1 MLLDYLARHIF
12 GCPVTSMYSL
22 MYHICI
28 YVNRLMNEEDVIRP
42 MVRNHKYASL
52 FQRSQNMTVN
62 ETVTIVNDTRNIC
75 IVNLC

>member
-1 MLLDYLARHIF
+1 MEEKLNAFGLPCKIHIWMSS
-12 GCPVTSMYSL
+12 TSIYSL

-52 FQRSQNMTVN
+52 FKDPKHDS
-62 ETVTIVNDTRNIC
+62 E
-75 IVNLC
+75 

>member
-1 MLLDYLARHIF
+1 
-12 GCPVTSMYSL
+12 
-22 MYHICI
+22 
-28 YVNRLMNEEDVIRP
+28 

-75 IVNLC
+75 IVNLCWMKKFNTIEE

>member
-1 MLLDYLARHIF
+1 
-12 GCPVTSMYSL
+12 
-22 MYHICI
+22 
-28 YVNRLMNEEDVIRP
+28 MNEEDVIRP

>member
-1 MLLDYLARHIF
+1 MKRRKSNGREVEYFWITLQNTYLDVQSI
-12 GCPVTSMYSL
+12 YSL

-52 FQRSQNMTVN
+52 FKDPKHDS
-62 ETVTIVNDTRNIC
+62 E
-75 IVNLC
+75 

>member
-1 MLLDYLARHIF
+1 
-12 GCPVTSMYSL
+12 

-52 FQRSQNMTVN
+52 FKDPKHDS
-62 ETVTIVNDTRNIC
+62 E
-75 IVNLC
+75 

>member
-42 MVRNHKYASL
+42 MEYHDEDWKMKLKRRIKNST
-52 FQRSQNMTVN
+52 SS
-62 ETVTIVNDTRNIC
+62 
-75 IVNLC
+75 